1 MAIIRPIKDLRNTN
15 GISEL
20 CHVSEEPVYITK
32 NGYGDMVVMSMETYE
47 RQFAL
52 ADVYRKLA
60 AAETQVAEGIP
71 LLDGEGVFRKLRGK
85 HAE

>member
-60 AAETQVAEGIP
+60 AAEIQVADGFP

>member
-20 CHVSEEPVYITK
+20 CHISEEPVYITK

-60 AAETQVAEGIP
+60 AAETQIAEGIP
-71 LLDGEGVFRKLRGK
+71 LLDGEGVFRKMRGK
-85 HAE
+85 HAG